1 VEESSTSLSSFQPG
15 KARQTKN
22 RPAVSAL
29 LSVLSPCI
37 WTRTEVFTPT
47 HDRGKLVVEP
57 GSGRADPS
65 NADKEAPIADD
76 LTFFVGDWDPIKTC
90 AGIIE
95 NTTTGRYSPKIRPL
109 HGVFRGLMNIFKKTN
124 QLNRGLDLIL
134 DRSILCEGRQ
144 QGSNVQQYA
153 LLYGA

>member
-1 VEESSTSLSSFQPG
+1 MPVDMNFAKKETVIELLEYLI
-15 KARQTKN
+15 R
-22 RPAVSAL
+22 VSEMQLAE
-29 LSVLSPCI
+29 
-37 WTRTEVFTPT
+37 WQA
-47 HDRGKLVVEP
+47 G
-57 GSGRADPS
+57 G
-65 NADKEAPIADD
+65 
-76 LTFFVGDWDPIKTC
+76 DPIKTC